1 MLKTFDIYYDI
12 SPLYLVELDKHLRA
26 CATDKEINLNICSP
40 GGDIYA
46 GIAIAEK
53 LRACGKRVNARV
65 WGYAA
70 SAAFTIACACDFVE
84 ASPLTHFM
92 VHSAYGWDGDVDEGC
107 KHANESQLALIHR
120 KNADYTEKDLSED
133 RWFTASEAQAFG
145 LVDRIVE
152 FEGDAE
158 ALRAAAYGFSKF
170 RNIGGDTMKAEEMK
184 KEEVIEEK
192 KAEELTPEIVDEKV
206 EDQVE
211 KEVEKEVND
220 KSDDLLEQVIERI
233 EELSARVAALEEK
246 REAECVPSDEKKAK
260 LAARLASISRPVA
273 RVVATEEEKTAQNAT
288 KDLERFKAVYGNS
301 FDRFIRG

>member
-1 MLKTFDIYYDI
+1 MLKTFNIYYDI
-12 SPLYLVELDKHLRA
+12 SPLYLEELDKHLRA

-84 ASPLTHFM
+84 ASPLAHFM
-92 VHSAYGWDGDVDEGC
+92 VHSAYGRDGDVDEGC

-120 KNADYTEKDLSED
+120 KNAEYTEKELAED

-184 KEEVIEEK
+184 KEEVIKET

-206 EDQVE
+206 EDQIEQKVDE
-211 KEVEKEVND
+211 

-246 REAECVPSDEKKAK
+246 REAECEPSDEKKAK

-273 RVVATEEEKTAQNAT
+273 RVVATEEEKTAQSAA
-288 KDLERFKAVYGNS
+288 KDLERFKAVYGTS

>member
-12 SPLYLVELDKHLRA
+12 SPLYLEELDKHLRA

-120 KNADYTEKDLSED
+120 KNADYTEKELAED

-158 ALRAAAYGFSKF
+158 AKRAAAYGFSKF

-206 EDQVE
+206 EDQIE
-211 KEVEKEVND
+211 REVDD

-246 REAECVPSDEKKAK
+246 REAECVPNDEKKAQ

-288 KDLERFKAVYGNS
+288 KDLERFKAVYGNT

>member
-12 SPLYLVELDKHLRA
+12 SPLYLEELDKHLRA

-120 KNADYTEKDLSED
+120 KNADYTEKELAED

-158 ALRAAAYGFSKF
+158 AKRAAAYGFSKF

-192 KAEELTPEIVDEKV
+192 KAAELTPEIVDEKV
-206 EDQVE
+206 EDQIE
-211 KEVEKEVND
+211 REVDD

-246 REAECVPSDEKKAK
+246 REAECVPNDEKKAK

-273 RVVATEEEKTAQNAT
+273 RVVATEEEKTAQSAT

>member
-12 SPLYLVELDKHLRA
+12 SPLYLEELDKHLRA

-92 VHSAYGWDGDVDEGC
+92 VHSAYTWGGIDDGC

-120 KNADYTEKDLSED
+120 KNADYTEKDLLED
-133 RWFTASEAQAFG
+133 RWFTAIEAQAFG

-158 ALRAAAYGFSKF
+158 AKRAAAYGFSKF

-192 KAEELTPEIVDEKV
+192 KAEELTPETVDKV
-206 EDQVE
+206 EDQIEQKVD
-211 KEVEKEVND
+211 D

-246 REAECVPSDEKKAK
+246 REAECGPSDEKKAK
-260 LAARLASISRPVA
+260 LAARLASISRLVA

-288 KDLERFKAVYGNS
+288 KDLERFKAVYGTS

>member
-40 GGDIYA
+40 GGDVYA

-92 VHSAYGWDGDVDEGC
+92 VHSAYSWGGIDEGC

-120 KNADYTEKDLSED
+120 KNADYTEKDLLED

-158 ALRAAAYGFSKF
+158 AKRAAAYGFSKF

-184 KEEVIEEK
+184 KEEVVEEK
-192 KAEELTPEIVDEKV
+192 KAEDLTPEIVDEKV
-206 EDQVE
+206 EDQIEQKVD
-211 KEVEKEVND
+211 D

-246 REAECVPSDEKKAK
+246 REAECAPNDEKKAK
-260 LAARLASISRPVA
+260 LAARIASISRPVA

>member
-1 MLKTFDIYYDI
+1 MLKTFNIYYDI
-12 SPLYLVELDKHLRA
+12 SPLYLEELDKHLRA

-53 LRACGKRVNARV
+53 LRACGKRVNARI

-84 ASPLTHFM
+84 ASPLAHFM
-92 VHSAYGWDGDVDEGC
+92 VHSAYGWGGDVDEGC

-120 KNADYTEKDLSED
+120 KNAEYTEKELAED
-133 RWFTASEAQAFG
+133 RWFTASEAQDFG

-170 RNIGGDTMKAEEMK
+170 RNIGGDTMKDEEMK
-184 KEEVIEEK
+184 KEEVIEET
-192 KAEELTPEIVDEKV
+192 KAEELTPETVDEKV
-206 EDQVE
+206 EETVEQVVDE
-211 KEVEKEVND
+211 

-246 REAECVPSDEKKAK
+246 REAGCEPSDEKKAK

-273 RVVATEEEKTAQNAT
+273 RVVATEEEKTAQSAA
-288 KDLERFKAVYGNS
+288 KDLERFKAVYGTS

>member
-12 SPLYLVELDKHLRA
+12 SPLYLEELDKHLRA

-120 KNADYTEKDLSED
+120 KNADYTEKELAED

-158 ALRAAAYGFSKF
+158 AKRAAAYGFSKF

-192 KAEELTPEIVDEKV
+192 KAEELTPEIVDDKV
-206 EDQVE
+206 EDLVE
-211 KEVEKEVND
+211 QKVDD

-288 KDLERFKAVYGNS
+288 KDLERFKAVYGTS

>member
-120 KNADYTEKDLSED
+120 KNADYTENELAED

-158 ALRAAAYGFSKF
+158 AKRAAAYGFSKF

-206 EDQVE
+206 EDQIEQKVD
-211 KEVEKEVND
+211 D

-246 REAECVPSDEKKAK
+246 REAECGPSDEKKAK

-273 RVVATEEEKTAQNAT
+273 RVVATEEEKTAQSAT
-288 KDLERFKAVYGNS
+288 KDLERFKAVYGTS

>member
-12 SPLYLVELDKHLRA
+12 SPLYLEELDKHLRA

-120 KNADYTEKDLSED
+120 KNADYTEKELAED

-158 ALRAAAYGFSKF
+158 AKRAAAYGFSKF

-206 EDQVE
+206 EDQIEQKVD
-211 KEVEKEVND
+211 D

-246 REAECVPSDEKKAK
+246 REAECVPNDEKKAK
-260 LAARLASISRPVA
+260 LAARIASISRPVA

-288 KDLERFKAVYGNS
+288 KDLERFKAVYGTS

>member
-12 SPLYLVELDKHLRA
+12 SPLYLEELDKHLRA

-40 GGDIYA
+40 GGDVYA

-120 KNADYTEKDLSED
+120 KNADYTEKELAED

-158 ALRAAAYGFSKF
+158 AKRAAAYGFSKF

-184 KEEVIEEK
+184 KEEVIDEK
-192 KAEELTPEIVDEKV
+192 KAEELTPETVDEKV
-206 EDQVE
+206 KDQIE
-211 KEVEKEVND
+211 QKVND

-246 REAECVPSDEKKAK
+246 REAECVPNDEKKAK
-260 LAARLASISRPVA
+260 LAARLASISRPVE

>member
-12 SPLYLVELDKHLRA
+12 SPLYLEELDKHLRA

-120 KNADYTEKDLSED
+120 KNADYTEKELSED
-133 RWFTASEAQAFG
+133 RWFTAIEAQAFG

-158 ALRAAAYGFSKF
+158 AKRAAAYGFSKF

-206 EDQVE
+206 EDQI
-211 KEVEKEVND
+211 EKEVND

-288 KDLERFKAVYGNS
+288 KDLERFKAVYGTS

>member
-92 VHSAYGWDGDVDEGC
+92 VHSAYSWGGVDEGC

-120 KNADYTEKDLSED
+120 KNADYTEKDLLED
-133 RWFTASEAQAFG
+133 RWFTAIEAQAFG
-145 LVDRIVE
+145 LVDKIVE

-158 ALRAAAYGFSKF
+158 AKRAAAYGFSKF

-184 KEEVIEEK
+184 KEEVTEET
-192 KAEELTPEIVDEKV
+192 KAEELTPETVDKKV

-211 KEVEKEVND
+211 QKVDD

-260 LAARLASISRPVA
+260 LAARLASISRPVE
-273 RVVATEEEKTAQNAT
+273 RVVATEEEKTAQSAA
-288 KDLERFKAVYGNS
+288 KDLERFKAVYGTS

>member
-12 SPLYLVELDKHLRA
+12 SPLYLEELDKHLRA

-92 VHSAYGWDGDVDEGC
+92 VHSAYGWYGVVDEGC

-120 KNADYTEKDLSED
+120 KNADYTEKELAED

-158 ALRAAAYGFSKF
+158 AKRAAAYGFSKF

-192 KAEELTPEIVDEKV
+192 KAEDLTPEIVDEKV
-206 EDQVE
+206 EDQIEQKVD
-211 KEVEKEVND
+211 D

-233 EELSARVAALEEK
+233 EELSARVAALEER
-246 REAECVPSDEKKAK
+246 REAECEPNDEKKAK

-273 RVVATEEEKTAQNAT
+273 RVVATEEEKTAQNAA
-288 KDLERFKAVYGNS
+288 KDLERFKAVYGTS

>member
-12 SPLYLVELDKHLRA
+12 SPLYLVELDEHLRA

-40 GGDIYA
+40 GGDVYA

-92 VHSAYGWDGDVDEGC
+92 VHSAYSWGGIDEGC

-120 KNADYTEKDLSED
+120 KNADYTEKDLLED

-158 ALRAAAYGFSKF
+158 AKRAAAYGFSKF

-184 KEEVIEEK
+184 KEEVIDEK
-192 KAEELTPEIVDEKV
+192 KAEELTPETVEKKV

-211 KEVEKEVND
+211 KEVDD

-233 EELSARVAALEEK
+233 EELSARVTALEEK

-260 LAARLASISRPVA
+260 LAARIAAISRPVA

>member
-120 KNADYTEKDLSED
+120 KNADYTEKELAED

-158 ALRAAAYGFSKF
+158 AKRAAAYGFSKF

-206 EDQVE
+206 EDQIEQKVD
-211 KEVEKEVND
+211 D

-246 REAECVPSDEKKAK
+246 REAECGPSDEKKAK
-260 LAARLASISRPVA
+260 LAARLASISRPVE
-273 RVVATEEEKTAQNAT
+273 RVVATEEEKTAQNAA
-288 KDLERFKAVYGNS
+288 KDLERFKAVYGTS

>member
-12 SPLYLVELDKHLRA
+12 SPLYLEELDKHLRA

-120 KNADYTEKDLSED
+120 KNADYTEKELAED
-133 RWFTASEAQAFG
+133 RWFTAIEAQAFG

-158 ALRAAAYGFSKF
+158 AKRAAAYGFSKF

-192 KAEELTPEIVDEKV
+192 KAEELTPETVEKV

-211 KEVEKEVND
+211 KEVDD

-233 EELSARVAALEEK
+233 EELSARVTALEEK
-246 REAECVPSDEKKAK
+246 REAECAPNDEKKAK
-260 LAARLASISRPVA
+260 LAARLASISRPVT
-273 RVVATEEEKTAQNAT
+273 RVVATEEEKTAQSAA
-288 KDLERFKAVYGNS
+288 KDLERFKSVYGTS

>member
-120 KNADYTEKDLSED
+120 KNADYTESDLLED
-133 RWFTASEAQAFG
+133 RWFTAIEAQAFG

-158 ALRAAAYGFSKF
+158 AKRAAAYGFSKF

-206 EDQVE
+206 EDQIEQKVD
-211 KEVEKEVND
+211 D

-246 REAECVPSDEKKAK
+246 REAECGPSDEKKAK

-273 RVVATEEEKTAQNAT
+273 RVVATEEEKTAQSAA
-288 KDLERFKAVYGNS
+288 KDLERFKAVYGTS

>member
-92 VHSAYGWDGDVDEGC
+92 VHSAYSWGGVDEGC

-120 KNADYTEKDLSED
+120 KNADYTEKDLLED

-158 ALRAAAYGFSKF
+158 AKRAAAYGFSKF

-206 EDQVE
+206 EDQIEQKVD
-211 KEVEKEVND
+211 D

-246 REAECVPSDEKKAK
+246 REAECVPNDEKKAK
-260 LAARLASISRPVA
+260 LAARLASISRPVE
-273 RVVATEEEKTAQNAT
+273 RVVATEEEKTAQNAA
-288 KDLERFKAVYGNS
+288 KDLERFKAVYGTS

>member
-12 SPLYLVELDKHLRA
+12 SPLYLEELDKHLRA

-92 VHSAYGWDGDVDEGC
+92 VHSAYSWGGVDEGC

-120 KNADYTEKDLSED
+120 KNADYTEKELLED
-133 RWFTASEAQAFG
+133 RWFTAIEAQAFG

-158 ALRAAAYGFSKF
+158 AKRAAAYGFSKF

-206 EDQVE
+206 EDQIEQKVD
-211 KEVEKEVND
+211 D

-246 REAECVPSDEKKAK
+246 REAECVPNDEKKAK

-288 KDLERFKAVYGNS
+288 KDLERFKAVYGTS

>member
-12 SPLYLVELDKHLRA
+12 SPLYLEELDKHLRA

-92 VHSAYGWDGDVDEGC
+92 VHSAYSWGGVDEGC

-120 KNADYTEKDLSED
+120 KNADYTEKELAED

-158 ALRAAAYGFSKF
+158 AKRAAAYGFSKF

-206 EDQVE
+206 EDQIEQKVD
-211 KEVEKEVND
+211 D

-246 REAECVPSDEKKAK
+246 REAECGPSDEKKAK

-273 RVVATEEEKTAQNAT
+273 RVVATEEEKTAQSAT
-288 KDLERFKAVYGNS
+288 KDLERFKAVYGTS

>member
-12 SPLYLVELDKHLRA
+12 SPLYLEELDKHLRA

-120 KNADYTEKDLSED
+120 KNADYTEKELAED

-158 ALRAAAYGFSKF
+158 AKRAAAYGFSKF

-192 KAEELTPEIVDEKV
+192 KAEELTPETVNEKV
-206 EDQVE
+206 EDQIEQKVD
-211 KEVEKEVND
+211 D
-220 KSDDLLEQVIERI
+220 KSDELLEQVIERI
-233 EELSARVAALEEK
+233 EELSARVSALEEK
-246 REAECVPSDEKKAK
+246 REAECVPNDEKKAK

-273 RVVATEEEKTAQNAT
+273 RVVATEEEKTAQNAA
-288 KDLERFKAVYGNS
+288 KDLERFKAVYGTS
-301 FDRFIRG
+301 FDRFIRS

>member
-92 VHSAYGWDGDVDEGC
+92 VHSAYSWGGVDEGC

-120 KNADYTEKDLSED
+120 KNADYTESDLLED

-158 ALRAAAYGFSKF
+158 AKRAAAYGFSKF

-184 KEEVIEEK
+184 KEEVIDEK

-206 EDQVE
+206 EDQIEQKVD
-211 KEVEKEVND
+211 D

-246 REAECVPSDEKKAK
+246 REAECGPSDEKKAK

-273 RVVATEEEKTAQNAT
+273 RVVATEEEKTAQSAA
-288 KDLERFKAVYGNS
+288 KDLERFKAVYGTS

>member
-12 SPLYLVELDKHLRA
+12 SPLYLEELDKHLRA

-158 ALRAAAYGFSKF
+158 AKRAAAYGFSKF

-211 KEVEKEVND
+211 KEVND

-246 REAECVPSDEKKAK
+246 REAECVPNDEKKAK
-260 LAARLASISRPVA
+260 LAARLASISRPVE
-273 RVVATEEEKTAQNAT
+273 RVVATEEEKTAQSAA
-288 KDLERFKAVYGNS
+288 KDLERFKAVYGTS

>member
-12 SPLYLVELDKHLRA
+12 SPLYLEALDKHLRS
-26 CATDKEINLNICSP
+26 CAADKEININICSP

-92 VHSAYGWDGDVDEGC
+92 VHSAYSWGGVDEGC

-120 KNADYTEKDLSED
+120 KNADYTEKDLLED
-133 RWFTASEAQAFG
+133 RWFTAREAQAFG

-158 ALRAAAYGFSKF
+158 AKRAAAYGLSTF
-170 RNIGGDTMKAEEMK
+170 RNNGGIAMNDEEKKKDEVLDEKAEETTIETDDK
-184 KEEVIEEK
+184 K
-192 KAEELTPEIVDEKV
+192 TDESTDPSG
-206 EDQVE
+206 E
-211 KEVEKEVND
+211 
-220 KSDDLLEQVIERI
+220 KSDDTLLEQVIERI
-233 EELSARVAALEEK
+233 EELSARVSALEEK
-246 REAECVPSDEKKAK
+246 RDAECGPDDDKKAK

-273 RVVATEEEKTAQNAT
+273 RSSATEEEKTARKAE
-288 KDLERFKAVYGNS
+288 KDLARFKALYGTS

>member
-12 SPLYLVELDKHLRA
+12 SPLYLEELDKHLRA

-158 ALRAAAYGFSKF
+158 AKRAAAYGLSKF

-206 EDQVE
+206 EDQIEQKVD
-211 KEVEKEVND
+211 D

-246 REAECVPSDEKKAK
+246 REAECTPNDEKKAK

>member
-12 SPLYLVELDKHLRA
+12 SPLYLEALDKHLRA

-92 VHSAYGWDGDVDEGC
+92 VHSAYGWGGDVDEGC

-120 KNADYTEKDLSED
+120 KNAEYTEKELAED
-133 RWFTASEAQAFG
+133 RWFTAIEAQAFG
-145 LVDRIVE
+145 LVDKIVE

-192 KAEELTPEIVDEKV
+192 AEDLTPETVDEKV
-206 EDQVE
+206 EETVEQV
-211 KEVEKEVND
+211 VDD

-246 REAECVPSDEKKAK
+246 REAECEPNDEKKAK

-273 RVVATEEEKTAQNAT
+273 RVVATEEEKSAQNAT
-288 KDLERFKAVYGNS
+288 KDLERFKAVYGTS

>member
-92 VHSAYGWDGDVDEGC
+92 VHSAYSWGGVDEGC

-120 KNADYTEKDLSED
+120 KNADYTEKDLLED
-133 RWFTASEAQAFG
+133 RWFTAIEAQAFG

-158 ALRAAAYGFSKF
+158 AKRAAAYGFSKF

-192 KAEELTPEIVDEKV
+192 KAEELMPEIVDEKV
-206 EDQVE
+206 EDQIEQKVD
-211 KEVEKEVND
+211 D

-246 REAECVPSDEKKAK
+246 REAECGPSDEKKAK
-260 LAARLASISRPVA
+260 LAARLASISRPVE
-273 RVVATEEEKTAQNAT
+273 RVVATEEEKTAQSAA
-288 KDLERFKAVYGNS
+288 KDLERFKAVYGTS

>member
-12 SPLYLVELDKHLRA
+12 SPLYLEELDKHLRA

-120 KNADYTEKDLSED
+120 KNADYTEKELAED

-158 ALRAAAYGFSKF
+158 AKRAAAYGFSKF

-211 KEVEKEVND
+211 KEVDD

-246 REAECVPSDEKKAK
+246 REAECAPNDEKKAK
-260 LAARLASISRPVA
+260 LAARLASISRPVE

>member
-12 SPLYLVELDKHLRA
+12 SPLYLEELDKHLRA

-70 SAAFTIACACDFVE
+70 SAAFTIACACDYVE

-120 KNADYTEKDLSED
+120 KNADYTEKELAED

-158 ALRAAAYGFSKF
+158 AKRAAAYGFSKF

-192 KAEELTPEIVDEKV
+192 KAEELTPETVNEKV
-206 EDQVE
+206 EDLVE
-211 KEVEKEVND
+211 QKVDD

-246 REAECVPSDEKKAK
+246 REAECVPNDEKKAK
-260 LAARLASISRPVA
+260 LAARIASISRPVA
-273 RVVATEEEKTAQNAT
+273 RVVATEEEKTAQNAM

>member
-12 SPLYLVELDKHLRA
+12 SPLYLEELDKHLRA

-120 KNADYTEKDLSED
+120 KNADYTEKELAED
-133 RWFTASEAQAFG
+133 RWFTASDAQAFG

-158 ALRAAAYGFSKF
+158 AKRAAAYGFSKF

-184 KEEVIEEK
+184 KEEVVEEK
-192 KAEELTPEIVDEKV
+192 KAEELTPETVDEKV
-206 EDQVE
+206 EEQVE
-211 KEVEKEVND
+211 QKVDD
-220 KSDDLLEQVIERI
+220 KSDDLIEQVIERI

-246 REAECVPSDEKKAK
+246 REAECGPSDEKKAK

-301 FDRFIRG
+301 FDRFIRV

>member
-12 SPLYLVELDKHLRA
+12 SPLYLEELDKHLRA

-120 KNADYTEKDLSED
+120 KNADYTEKDLLED
-133 RWFTASEAQAFG
+133 RWFTAIEAQAFG

-158 ALRAAAYGFSKF
+158 AKRAAAYGFSKF

-211 KEVEKEVND
+211 KEVYD
-220 KSDDLLEQVIERI
+220 KSDDLIEQVIERI

-288 KDLERFKAVYGNS
+288 KDLERFKAVYGNT

>member
-92 VHSAYGWDGDVDEGC
+92 VHSAYSWGGIDEGC

-120 KNADYTEKDLSED
+120 KNADYTEKDLLED
-133 RWFTASEAQAFG
+133 RWFTAIEAQAFG

-158 ALRAAAYGFSKF
+158 AKRAAAYGFSKF

-184 KEEVIEEK
+184 KEEVIEET
-192 KAEELTPEIVDEKV
+192 KAEELTPETVDEKV
-206 EDQVE
+206 EDQIEQKVD
-211 KEVEKEVND
+211 D

-233 EELSARVAALEEK
+233 EELSARVSALEEK

-260 LAARLASISRPVA
+260 LAARLASISRPVE

-288 KDLERFKAVYGNS
+288 KDLERFKAVYGTS

>member
-120 KNADYTEKDLSED
+120 KNADYTESDLLED

-158 ALRAAAYGFSKF
+158 AKRAAAYGFSKF

-206 EDQVE
+206 EDQIEQKVD
-211 KEVEKEVND
+211 D

-246 REAECVPSDEKKAK
+246 REAECGPSDEKKAK

-273 RVVATEEEKTAQNAT
+273 RVVATEEEKTAQSAA
-288 KDLERFKAVYGNS
+288 KDLERFKAVYGTS

>member
-12 SPLYLVELDKHLRA
+12 SPLYLEALDKHLRS
-26 CATDKEINLNICSP
+26 CAADKEINLNICSP

-120 KNADYTEKDLSED
+120 KNADYTEKELSED

-158 ALRAAAYGFSKF
+158 AKRAAAYGLSKF

-184 KEEVIEEK
+184 KEEVVDE
-192 KAEELTPEIVDEKV
+192 KAEEPTIETDDKKTDESTDPGVDN
-206 EDQVE
+206 
-211 KEVEKEVND
+211 ND
-220 KSDDLLEQVIERI
+220 DNLLEQVIERI

-246 REAECVPSDEKKAK
+246 REAECSPEDEKKAK

-273 RVVATEEEKTAQNAT
+273 RSAATEEEKTARKAE
-288 KDLERFKAVYGNS
+288 KDLARFKALYGTS

>member
-12 SPLYLVELDKHLRA
+12 SPLYLEELDKHLRA

-120 KNADYTEKDLSED
+120 KNADYTENELAED

-158 ALRAAAYGFSKF
+158 AKRAAAYGFSKF

-184 KEEVIEEK
+184 KEEVIDEK
-192 KAEELTPEIVDEKV
+192 KAEELTPETVDEKV
-206 EDQVE
+206 EDQIEQKVD
-211 KEVEKEVND
+211 D

-246 REAECVPSDEKKAK
+246 REAECVPNDEKKAK
-260 LAARLASISRPVA
+260 LAARLASISRPVE

>member
-12 SPLYLVELDKHLRA
+12 SPLYLEELDKHLRA

-120 KNADYTEKDLSED
+120 KNADYTEKDLLED
-133 RWFTASEAQAFG
+133 RWFTAIEAQAFG

-158 ALRAAAYGFSKF
+158 AKRAAAYGFSKF

-206 EDQVE
+206 EDQIEQKVD
-211 KEVEKEVND
+211 D

-246 REAECVPSDEKKAK
+246 REAECGPSDEKKAK
-260 LAARLASISRPVA
+260 LAARLASISRPVE

-288 KDLERFKAVYGNS
+288 KDLERFKAVYGTS

>member
-12 SPLYLVELDKHLRA
+12 SPLYLEALDKHLRA

-120 KNADYTEKDLSED
+120 KNADYTEKELAED

-158 ALRAAAYGFSKF
+158 AKRAAAYGFSKF

-192 KAEELTPEIVDEKV
+192 KAEELTPETVDEKV
-206 EDQVE
+206 EEQIE
-211 KEVEKEVND
+211 KKVDD

-233 EELSARVAALEEK
+233 EELSARVTALEEK
-246 REAECVPSDEKKAK
+246 RDAECVQNDEKKAK
-260 LAARLASISRPVA
+260 LAARLASISRPVE
-273 RVVATEEEKTAQNAT
+273 RVVATEEEKTAQNAA

>member
-12 SPLYLVELDKHLRA
+12 SPLYLEALDKHLRA

-70 SAAFTIACACDFVE
+70 SAAFTIACSCDFVE

-120 KNADYTEKDLSED
+120 KNPDYTEKELAED
-133 RWFTASEAQAFG
+133 RWFTAIEAQAFG
-145 LVDRIVE
+145 LVDKIVE

-158 ALRAAAYGFSKF
+158 ALRAAAYCFSKF

-192 KAEELTPEIVDEKV
+192 TEDLTPETVGEKV
-206 EDQVE
+206 EEQVE
-211 KEVEKEVND
+211 EKDDV
-220 KSDDLLEQVIERI
+220 KGDDLLEQVIERI
-233 EELSARVAALEEK
+233 EELSARVSALEEK
-246 REAECVPSDEKKAK
+246 REAECEPNDEKKAK

-273 RVVATEEEKTAQNAT
+273 RVVATEEEKSAQNAT
-288 KDLERFKAVYGNS
+288 KDLERFKAVYGTS

>member
-40 GGDIYA
+40 GGDVYA

-120 KNADYTEKDLSED
+120 KNADYTEKELAED

-158 ALRAAAYGFSKF
+158 AKRAAAYGFSKF

-192 KAEELTPEIVDEKV
+192 KAEDLTPDTVDEKV
-206 EDQVE
+206 EDLVE
-211 KEVEKEVND
+211 QKVDD

-246 REAECVPSDEKKAK
+246 RESECAPSDEKKAK
-260 LAARLASISRPVA
+260 LAARLASISRPVE
-273 RVVATEEEKTAQNAT
+273 RVVATEEEKTAQSAA

>member
-12 SPLYLVELDKHLRA
+12 SPLYLEELDKHLRA

-120 KNADYTEKDLSED
+120 KNADYTEKELAED

-158 ALRAAAYGFSKF
+158 AKRAAAYGFSKF

-206 EDQVE
+206 EDQIEQKVD
-211 KEVEKEVND
+211 D

-246 REAECVPSDEKKAK
+246 REAECAPNDEKKAK

-288 KDLERFKAVYGNS
+288 KDLERFKAVYGNT